1 MFICD
6 LFFNDPATTETY
18 TYSHTLALHDARPIS
33 RWRARFAHA
42 LFTSLGGGLVSP
54 APLPDL
60 ATADDLD
67 RAARWGLA
75 IRLGQRLSA
84 GVAAPL
90 KQSRLSLT
98 AEAVTLDLPAP
109 GAAFSGAPVERR
121 HQALAAQ
128 SGPKTAAPPCE
139 C

>member
-1 MFICD
+1 MIRRPPSSTRTD
-6 LFFNDPATTETY
+6 TLFPYTT
-18 TYSHTLALHDARPIS
+18 
-33 RWRARFAHA
+33 
-42 LFTSLGGGLVSP
+42 LFRS

-67 RAARWGLA
+67 RSARWGLA

-109 GAAFSGAPVERR
+109 GAAFYGETVERR
-121 HQALAAQ
+121 HKALAAQ
-128 SGPKTAAPPCE
+128 FGRKPALTLS
-139 C
+139 